1 MPKIRAVFFDL
12 GETLIDETR
21 MWGSI
26 ADGLGVPRLTFFGAL
41 GGVIER
47 GQHHLAV
54 FDVLGLT
61 PERLQTAAASSGMK
75 WPMVDRQDL
84 YPDAIGCLEALRA
97 AGYRTGIAGNQP
109 AQWAEHVRAMNLPVD
124 VVGCSGEW
132 GAEKPSPEFFAR
144 VIEAAEA
151 APDEVAYV
159 GDRLDNDVIP
169 ASEAG
174 MVAVFLRRGPWGFL
188 HASDPGVSRAA
199 LRIDSLG
206 ELPEALN
213 AMEPRTKA
221 EKRR

>member
-1 MPKIRAVFFDL
+1 MPGIRAVFFDL

-26 ADGLGVPRLTFFGAL
+26 ADGLGIPRLTFFGAL

-61 PERLQTAAASSGMK
+61 PERLQAAAASSGMK
-75 WPMVDRQDL
+75 WPMVERQDL

-109 AQWAEHVRAMNLPVD
+109 AQWAEHVRAMHLPVD

-132 GAEKPSPEFFAR
+132 GVEKPSPEFFAH
-144 VIEAAEA
+144 VIKAAEA

-174 MVAVFLRRGPWGFL
+174 MVAVFLRRGPWGHL
-188 HASDPGVSRAA
+188 HANRPGVERAA
-199 LRIDSLG
+199 LRIDLLE
-206 ELPEALN
+206 ELPSAL
-213 AMEPRTKA
+213 ASFGATTR
-221 EKRR
+221 